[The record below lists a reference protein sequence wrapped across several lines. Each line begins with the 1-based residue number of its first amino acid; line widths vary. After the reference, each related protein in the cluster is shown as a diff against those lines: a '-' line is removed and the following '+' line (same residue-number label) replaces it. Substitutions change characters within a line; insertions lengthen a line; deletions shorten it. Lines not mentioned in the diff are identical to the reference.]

1 MRRSTAT
8 TAEAGKTTY
17 TYSVVV
23 EPDEDAWHAYCPAL
37 QGYGAAT
44 WGTTRA
50 EALRHIREVVKMVVA
65 ELIED
70 GETLPADEAGSAG
83 ASTRRTA
90 SLENLPDPVRKRKIW
105 TLVNSGLTWA
115 RGHVKVPAKSSAYRH
130 ATGVRGNEDVP
141 CA

>member
-1 MRRSTAT
+1 MSRTTAT
-8 TAEAGKTTY
+8 TADAGKTY

-50 EALRHIREVVKMVVA
+50 EALQHIREVVAMVVA

-70 GETLPADEAGSAG
+70 GEPLPADEAGSAG
-83 ASTRRTA
+83 
-90 SLENLPDPVRKRKIW
+90 
-105 TLVNSGLTWA
+105 TLVSVT
-115 RGHVKVPAKSSAYRH
+115 V
-130 ATGVRGNEDVP
+130 
-141 CA
+141 